1 MTPEDYKRA
10 GDLFDRVRE
19 LPNNERAAALDSACS
34 GNPVLRAQVVRLLEA
49 DRVAA
54 SGAFL
59 ERRAIDDAARLISA
73 EGPRLPASGTII
85 GNYRLTSRIGAGGMG
100 VVFEGEDLRLHR
112 RVAVKILPLP
122 FAAEGSERIQR
133 FQREARAASL
143 LSHPHI
149 VSIFDADFDQGHYY
163 IAMELVEGKTLR
175 QLIADESQPIDAKTV
190 IDLIGQT
197 ASALS
202 AAHDA
207 GVVHRDIKPENIMV
221 RPDGFVKVLDFGLA
235 KLREPSSDPA
245 NMVSDLR
252 TRPGLLAGT
261 IQYLSPEQVLG
272 KPAGPTS
279 DLFSLGVV
287 AYELAAGVRPFDGP
301 TDGAVFDAILNRT
314 PAPPSSIRPSL
325 GTALDGVIMQ
335 ALEKETDLRIQTATD
350 LRSACRRLSRDY
362 ILKDGESSREIE
374 SPRTLT
380 PSPESRAGVQT
391 VRGRRMWWLVA
402 VGILLAAALFWIT
415 RPPPPPHVSS
425 ILQITNDGLFKR
437 YFVNDGTRLLYA
449 AGAESL
455 GVKMFQVSAKGGE
468 PVPMVRL
475 NGMFPLD
482 ISADRSEM
490 LLGQYLKVDAKGP
503 FPIWIADTL
512 GSAPRRLG
520 DLLADYVRWSPK
532 ADEILYCNGPE
543 IGIVRADGSAL
554 RKLAT
559 LKGLTQTPAWSPDG
573 STIRFT
579 LLAKNSTALW
589 EMNADGSRLHPLFP
603 SWEHRPHDAGVWTPD
618 GKYFIFSAQDTTH
631 DLWAVR
637 QNGLFGTGAQ
647 SPVRLTAG
655 PFAAYRPNPSPDGH
669 RIFFL
674 GGLSH
679 SELVRYDWKSD
690 RWLSYL
696 GGLPAVQ
703 VEFSRDGK
711 WLTYASDPGASVWRC
726 ASDGSQRSQLTAPP
740 IFARNP
746 RWSPDGSQIAFYG
759 GVPGK
764 PDRIYIVP
772 AAGGAVRQ
780 LTHGESGP
788 SGDEDPSWS
797 PDGASLVFGAQSA
810 DRTEGP
816 VLEIMDVKT
825 QRISKL
831 PGSQGLWS
839 ARWSPDGR
847 YIAALDPKFHLAL
860 YNTETR
866 ARTQLTSIG
875 AGYPSWSADS
885 QYIYFENN
893 GSTEWY
899 RVRIK
904 DGKVEQM
911 ANISGLK
918 MSPAG
923 LGWIGLTP
931 DGALISAR
939 DAGSTEIYA
948 LDWEP

>member
-1 MTPEDYKRA
+1 
-10 GDLFDRVRE
+10 
-19 LPNNERAAALDSACS
+19 
-34 GNPVLRAQVVRLLEA
+34 
-49 DRVAA
+49 
-54 SGAFL
+54 
-59 ERRAIDDAARLISA
+59 
-73 EGPRLPASGTII
+73 
-85 GNYRLTSRIGAGGMG
+85 MG
-100 VVFEGEDLRLHR
+100 VVYEGEDLRLHR

-175 QLIADESQPIDAKTV
+175 QLITDESQPIDAKTV

-314 PAPPSSIRPSL
+314 PPPPSSVRPSL
-325 GTALDGVIMQ
+325 GTALDGVIMR
-335 ALEKETDLRIQTATD
+335 ALEKDTDLRIQTATD

-362 ILKDGESSREIE
+362 ILKDVESSREIE

-380 PSPESRAGVQT
+380 PSPLARAGAPP
-391 VRGRRMWWLVA
+391 VRVRRMWWAVA

-449 AGAESL
+449 AGAESS
-455 GVKMFQVSAKGGE
+455 GVRMFQVSAKGGE

-490 LLGQYLKVDAKGP
+490 LLGQYLKADAKGP

-520 DLLADYVRWSPK
+520 DLMADEVRWSPRG
-532 ADEILYCNGPE
+532 DEILYCNGPE
-543 IGIVRADGSAL
+543 IGLARTDGSTL

-559 LKGLTQTPAWSPDG
+559 VKGLAKTPAWPPDG
-573 STIRFT
+573 GTIRFT

-589 EMNADGSRLHPLFP
+589 EINADGSHLHQLFP
-603 SWEHRPHDAGVWTPD
+603 SWEHRPQEAGVWTPD
-618 GKYFIFSAQDTTH
+618 GKYFIFSARDTTR

-637 QNGLFGTGAQ
+637 QSGLFGTGGS

-655 PFAAYRPNPSPDGH
+655 PFAADRPNPSPDGH
-669 RIFFL
+669 RIFFI

-679 SELVRYDWKSD
+679 SELVRYDRKSD
-690 RWLSYL
+690 RWQPYL

-726 ASDGSQRSQLTAPP
+726 ASDGSQRMQLSAPP

-746 RWSPDGSQIAFYG
+746 RWSPDGTQIAFYG

-797 PDGASLVFGAQSA
+797 PDGAALVFGAQSVE
-810 DRTEGP
+810 RTEGP
-816 VLEIMDVKT
+816 VLEIMDLKT

-866 ARTQLTSIG
+866 ARTELTSIG

-911 ANISGLK
+911 ASISGLK

-931 DGALISAR
+931 DGSLISAR
-939 DAGSTEIYA
+939 DAGSSEIYA
-948 LDWEP
+948 LDWGP